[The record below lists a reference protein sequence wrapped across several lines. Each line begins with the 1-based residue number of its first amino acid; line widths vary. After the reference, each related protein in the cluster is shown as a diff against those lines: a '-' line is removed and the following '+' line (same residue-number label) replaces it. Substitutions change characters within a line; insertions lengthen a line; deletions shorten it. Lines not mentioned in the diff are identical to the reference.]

1 MKRQVMKMITVKN
14 KADVAEIF
22 ISGDIVDDSEGGW
35 IEEIRYGNTTGYEF
49 PAKLKAQLD
58 EVKDKSLEIHINS
71 YGGSVF
77 AGVAMANFIAQH
89 KPPTT
94 AIVDGIAASIASQ
107 IFFSADEC
115 LMPSNAYLMIHRPFS
130 TIGGNA
136 DDLRKAADILDTL
149 QDGLE
154 STYRKKALYTV
165 TSADIHEMVNAETWL
180 TGEEATLLFK
190 VKLLAP
196 INAVNCAGYKDKLK
210 AMRLKYIPKALN
222 FSEDTISVE
231 DEDKIKIILARAK
244 GVLI

>member
-1 MKRQVMKMITVKN
+1 MLTIKN
-14 KADVAEIF
+14 KSDTAEIY
-22 ISGDIVDDSEGGW
+22 ISGDIIDDTDSGW
-35 IEEIRYGNTTGYEF
+35 LAEFRDNTTGYEF
-49 PAKLKAQLD
+49 PAKLKSQLD
-58 EVKDKSLEIHINS
+58 EVKDKPLEIHINS

-77 AGVAMANFIAQH
+77 AGVAMANLIANH

-130 TIGGNA
+130 SVGGNA

-154 STYRKKALYTV
+154 STYRKKALEGV
-165 TSADIHEMVNAETWL
+165 TAEDIHEMVNAETWL
-180 TGEEATLLFK
+180 TGEQAVTRFNI
-190 VKLLAP
+190 KLLAP
-196 INAVNCAGYKDKLK
+196 INAVNCAGYKDKFK
-210 AMRLKYIPKALN
+210 AMRLKHIPESLN
-222 FSEDTISVE
+222 FSEDTISSY

-244 GVLI
+244 GVLV

>member
-1 MKRQVMKMITVKN
+1 MKLLTIKN
-14 KADVAEIF
+14 KSDVAEIY
-22 ISGDIVDDSEGGW
+22 ISGEIVDDTDGGW
-35 IEEIRYGNTTGYEF
+35 IEEFRDKTTGYEF
-49 PAKLKAQLD
+49 PAKLKSQLD
-58 EVKDKSLEIHINS
+58 EVKDKPLEIHINS

-77 AGVAMANFIAQH
+77 AGVAMANLIANH

-130 TIGGNA
+130 SVGGNA

-154 STYRKKALYTV
+154 TTYRKKALDSV
-165 TSADIHEMVNAETWL
+165 TADDIHDMVNDETWL
-180 TGEEATLLFK
+180 TGEQAVTLFN

-196 INAVNCAGYKDKLK
+196 INAVNCAGCKDKLK
-210 AMRLKYIPKALN
+210 AMGLKHIPDALN
-222 FSEDTISVE
+222 FSADTVSTYE
-231 DEDKIKIILARAK
+231 YEKDKIKIILAKAK
-244 GVLI
+244 GVLV